1 MGLRQNASKWLRAAQ
16 EWLEKPIVNTYGER
30 SDKGVPA
37 QSFDYV
43 QPLILPG
50 YMQRAL
56 TPEKIQEHLQE
67 SSRTAYQFG
76 FDNPYAKDG
85 PFIPP
90 SEDPLREWDSTTR
103 EYVLSQTHA
112 AYQRHPIA
120 NAAVEYT
127 ADFVV
132 GDGANITYKAK
143 EVEEFLECFICNPDN
158 AIREYERQ
166 AVVDL
171 QVDGELILRYFKG
184 KPDEDTGGQMVVL
197 PMRPWELQWI
207 ETEMGNFRRAITYRF
222 QRYQTRG
229 DAPAGGTK
237 TEFEDVPADEI
248 LHVAINRHAYE
259 LRGRP
264 DLYKVLPWLRADTE
278 FLQNRARQN
287 YWRGALIWA
296 VKVIGA
302 TPAQV
307 ASVAARWS
315 RPPTPGSV
323 SVESGNVEVAPLVNP
338 SGGSEAAEDGRQIKL
353 RSIIGMRMAEYMFA
367 DGQNANLAS
376 ATAQQLPAL
385 TRFNAYQTIMRERL
399 WYPMIKKVLQQAIDD
414 GLLEEEY
421 DEVDTTG
428 KPVQEETDPSTD
440 TGKPADAKPTT
451 EAELPMQPVDVTK
464 MNPALANPK
473 ILEPKNP
480 QTKRVKT
487 LEAFD
492 VSYSPIQD
500 ADLKTLADAMGAAQE
515 REWVSKQTAQERMG
529 FDPAIESERLEREQK
544 EDLKAMAQGRKP
556 VPPAMIPQPQPQPP
570 MMKAS

>member
-1 MGLRQNASKWLRAAQ
+1 MGLRQTFTRWQRSIEN
-16 EWLEKPIVNTYGER
+16 WLEREPVNVAGAR
-30 SDKGVPA
+30 SDTAEAAPN
-37 QSFDYV
+37 FDYV
-43 QPLILPG
+43 QPLLLPG
-50 YMQRAL
+50 YIQRAM
-56 TPEKIQEHLQE
+56 TPDKVQSFLQE
-67 SSRTAYQFG
+67 SAKSAYQFG
-76 FDNPYAKDG
+76 FDTPFAKDT

-90 SEDPLREWDSTTR
+90 SEDPLTEWSIQTR
-103 EYVLSQTHA
+103 EYVLSQCHA

-132 GDGANITYKAK
+132 GDGANITYKAD
-143 EVEEFLECFICNPDN
+143 EVEDFLEEFINNPDN

-171 QVDGELILRYFKG
+171 QVDGELIIRYFPG
-184 KPDEDTGGQMVVL
+184 KTEDGTGGQTVIL

-207 ETEMGNFRRAITYRF
+207 ETEMGNFRRPITYRF

-229 DAPAGGTK
+229 DAPAGGTETK
-237 TEFEDVPADEI
+237 FEDVPADEI
-248 LHVAINRHAYE
+248 LHVAINRHGYE

-264 DLYKVLPWLRADTE
+264 DLYRVLPWLRADTE

-287 YWRGALIWA
+287 YWRGALLWL
-296 VKVIGA
+296 VKVIGGNA
-302 TPAQV
+302 TQV

-323 SVESGNVEVAPLVNP
+323 SVESGNVEVEAATNP
-338 SGGSEAAEDGRQIKL
+338 ASGGEAAEDGRQIKL

-385 TRFNAYQTIMRERL
+385 TRFNAYQKIMRERF
-399 WYPMIKKVLQQAIDD
+399 WYPLLKKALQQAIDA

-421 DEVDTTG
+421 DEVDSAG
-428 KPVQEETDPSTD
+428 KPVMEEND
-440 TGKPADAKPTT
+440 TPLDNDSKETT
-451 EAELPMQPVDVTK
+451 EAEMPMSPVDVTK

-473 ILEPKNP
+473 LLEPKNA
-480 QTKRVKT
+480 TKKRIKT

-492 VSYSPIQD
+492 VSYAPIQD
-500 ADLKTLADAMGAAQE
+500 ADLKTLADAMGASQE

-529 FDPAIESERLEREQK
+529 FDPAIENERMEREQK
-544 EDLKAMAQGRKP
+544 DDLKAIAQGRKP
-556 VPPAMIPQPQPQPP
+556 VPPEMIPQPKPEPV
-570 MMKAS
+570 KAV